1 MKPTLEARIY
11 AEVAGRALA
20 FGHCVT
26 CCDIFN
32 TPKNDGYIHFLREPR
47 EARWAIT
54 QAFTVDSFR
63 HWKHMMD
70 LAEGVAIER
79 GHDQCDY
86 GVAVIRIADNIHMKL
101 IRHYYSQHSA
111 LNGAEAEMT
120 ESSVYD
126 MRAWDRPIYLEDH
139 GKVPGTDSF
148 WEYRQKGEYEHIPYD
163 DGYNRRND

>member
-32 TPKNDGYIHFLREPR
+32 TPKNDGYIHFLREPH
-47 EARWAIT
+47 EARWAMT
-54 QAFTVDSFR
+54 QAFTADTFH

-79 GHDQCDY
+79 GHDQCHY
-86 GVAVIRIADNIHMKL
+86 GVAITHQDGTVSMNL
-101 IRHYYSQHSA
+101 IRHYYSQYSA

-120 ESSVYD
+120 ESSVREL
-126 MRAWDRPIYLEDH
+126 RAWDRPIRLEDH

-148 WEYRQKGEYEHIPYD
+148 WECRQKGEYDFIPYD
-163 DGYNRRND
+163 AEYNGRAN